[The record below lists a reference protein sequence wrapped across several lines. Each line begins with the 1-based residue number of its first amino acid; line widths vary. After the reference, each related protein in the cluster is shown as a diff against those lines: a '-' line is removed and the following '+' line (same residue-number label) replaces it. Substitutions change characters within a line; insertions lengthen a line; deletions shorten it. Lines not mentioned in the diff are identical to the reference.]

1 MNGGHG
7 QIVQQHVAKESK
19 QGQEHVLLMLKTLA
33 SHSLSKKVALFPQ
46 PAGVHGQVALQH
58 AIAVSR
64 QELEHVLITLQAP
77 TMTRKVTKKV
87 ATSKNA
93 AMTLGQHGLHG
104 IHVPIVVQVLLNKN
118 VREKGSSKYP
128 RVHKKAN
135 RFKPNLKRR
144 IAIIEATGGPVSSNT
159 NQLILH

>member
-1 MNGGHG
+1 MNEGHG
-7 QIVQQHVAKESK
+7 QIVQQHAAKESK
-19 QGQEHVLLMLKTLA
+19 REPEHVRMMLQTLA
-33 SHSLSKKVALFPQ
+33 SHSPSKKVALFPQ

-77 TMTRKVTKKV
+77 TMTRKLTKKV

-104 IHVPIVVQVLLNKN
+104 IHVPIEVQVHLNKN
-118 VREKGSSKYP
+118 VRDKGSSKYP
-128 RVHKKAN
+128 HVHKKAN
-135 RFKPNLKRR
+135 RFKPNMERR
-144 IAIIEATGGPVSSNT
+144 IVIKEAIGVPVR
-159 NQLILH
+159 